1 MCYPLT
7 HAPHATHATHQLTLL
22 TLPTYFILHN
32 LQYIYIYIYTHT
44 HTHIYM
50 LYIYIY
56 NFIYIHNVVDLRG
69 ASRAPFS
76 SWETAVVIFVVCA
89 EPGST

>member
-32 LQYIYIYIYTHT
+32 LQYIYIHIHIIYL
-44 HTHIYM
+44 YVQ
-50 LYIYIY
+50 LYIYIH
-56 NFIYIHNVVDLRG
+56 NFVDLRG